1 MMIPNDMDLTNG
13 GVATDDRGVLKYVN
27 QVPPEFEQVQ
37 RFYQVENFAPRF
49 VRAWHGHR
57 VESKFVWVT
66 KGSVFISY
74 VSMDVNLE
82 EYDEDDFTVVVLSSN
97 LPRLLHI
104 PSNNYN
110 GFMTLEEDTRIMFF
124 STSTLSESASDD
136 HRLDAYAFESVID
149 WEVKER

>member
-1 MMIPNDMDLTNG
+1 MIPNAIDLTFG
-13 GVATDDRGVLKYVN
+13 GIAGDDRGFLRYVN
-27 QVPPEFEQVQ
+27 QIPPEFADVQ

-57 VESKFVWVT
+57 KEAKFVWVT

-74 VSMDVNLE
+74 VSMDVTLE
-82 EYDEDDFTVVVLSSN
+82 AYDEDDFTTIVLSSN

-110 GFMTLEEDTRIMFF
+110 GFMTLEEDTRIIFF
-124 STSTLSESASDD
+124 STSTLSESESDD
-136 HRLDAYAFESVID
+136 HRLDPYAFDSVID